1 MATYPQGI
9 TSFIPTYQAYQPNW
23 NVLAQVQKFKQTAY
37 DQNWQKLNNVYSRL
51 YNADVSNP
59 NSEEVKSGILKEI
72 DFNVHRTT
80 GLDLSLQQNVVQA
93 QQIFKPFYQN
103 ANLMADVAKTSQY
116 KAAMGLG
123 QSYRTS
129 KNKEERDMYW
139 GGGFEYLNNKMDEF
153 KKLDFNQLSGAEGF
167 SYVPYVNVNKLM
179 EEVSKD
185 MGDMDIQRKNGR
197 YIVRDVNG
205 DQMVSTLEDVFYN
218 RIATDPRV
226 KDVYSV
232 LEYNK
237 RKNDIRGIISD
248 NPNMGE
254 SEAELQYLQGKLPTL
269 RSSNLRS
276 QALLQD
282 RNKVLTKAVKE
293 LEASIKN
300 GSDKPG
306 SEAAL
311 IDAKQALQSNA
322 MQLENTN
329 NDLELLDGDADN
341 TTLLTNG
348 SQDIDYN
355 SVDDLR
361 NRVIGA
367 NRNRMLATD
376 LEAGAY
382 RYSRR
387 NMKREIKADPYA
399 KIDYEKASSISAHKQ
414 KAVFD
419 AYLKAGYIYDERTKN
434 FEYYPFLDQSTK
446 DKVQKV
452 QGSKKNVDKEVIKLK
467 KDQGI
472 LDEKIVKD
480 ASGKEEVVLVPNA
493 QANYIQFNPQMMV
506 QDKFVDTEDVMEE
519 IELVMDASAKKGTVD
534 KVSST
539 LAELYNNNH
548 ITAEDVGY
556 VLHGGVEEDPF
567 KDLPSPLKIHAT
579 RKRNN
584 SSFNVKE
591 YIGENSL
598 ASQLKKQALAGADS
612 ETVNGTIANIK
623 DNMGNYTPVQF
634 ARIVN
639 RLYETVEPLQKL
651 PSVQNDVLP
660 KMSGL
665 DDAHFKLED
674 WISYKG
680 EIDNFYAERSKAIK
694 ARMIQDGFNPIYV
707 DDYFDARG
715 RERSGAEYTAAIF
728 KNHADMIME
737 KELLP
742 SKSTWSSKWQNA
754 LTDAGLWAAGTAAA
768 GQMGPQVATPEEVIT
783 VPVSAAIGFMYG
795 WFSDE
800 TQGVISSIMDEG
812 DYGEGSGRF
821 IKNPMQENLGIGDT
835 VYNSIKPW
843 KTSIDDMYDK
853 LTDNL
858 EEHRDEL
865 QDINVPVV
873 GMIPSGIPGGQGKFT
888 SGTSSVKIIPGASTF
903 PNEVF
908 KTEINPILEKV
919 VRDQKEV
926 EEWGMDEDDYSK
938 MVMYSTKGIT
948 LGEIFDSQLYGTMQF
963 IGGSTADM
971 GEDVEDVDMLNEA
984 APIFKSVYLDLVDNI
999 NNKKGVPYDN
1009 MKVYVSPIAG
1019 GQFEKIGIT
1028 IKPDDKYIKAKY
1040 KGEDN
1045 EEIAAD
1051 LANYGVS
1058 ALIPKD
1064 MIDIRQLSMLANTY
1078 ADPLT
1083 ARVQNEGS
1091 VVYPDP
1097 MNSNRSIKF
1106 YLQGKDKFS
1115 PIISEQTYRMFN
1127 GNTGEFETVTT
1138 KPEIVGG
1145 SNLGNLRS
1153 EFFRTVL
1160 LQVDIQNNAN
1170 YRNFRRKQAAAKKY

>member
-1 MATYPQGI
+1 MAKYPQGI
-9 TSFIPTYQAYQPNW
+9 TSFIPTYQPFQLDW
-23 NVLAQVQKFKQTAY
+23 NVLARNVQLKQSRY
-37 DQNWQKLNNVYSRL
+37 DKNWESLNNVYGSL

-59 NSEEVKSGILKEI
+59 ESQKVKDNLLKQI
-72 DFNVHRTT
+72 DFNVKRIT
-80 GLDLSLQQNVVQA
+80 GMDLSLKQNVTQA
-93 QQIFKPFYQN
+93 QQIFKPFYEN
-103 ANLMADVAKTSQY
+103 TNLVADIVRTSEYKSEFAKG
-116 KAAMGLG
+116 K
-123 QSYRTS
+123 SYASS

-139 GGGFEYLNNKMDEF
+139 SGGLEYLGNKMEEF
-153 KKLDFNQLSGAEGF
+153 KKLDFSKLSGAERF
-167 SYVPYVNVNKLM
+167 SYVPYANVNKLM

-185 MGDMDIQRKNGR
+185 MGDMDIQYKNGR

-205 DQMVSTLEDVFYN
+205 NQMVSTLQDVFYN
-218 RIATDPRV
+218 RIASDPRV

-248 NPNMGE
+248 NLNMSE

-269 RSSNLRS
+269 RSSNLKN
-276 QALLQD
+276 QVVLED
-282 RNKVLTKAVKE
+282 RNKVLTKTVKE

-311 IDAKQALQSNA
+311 IDAKQALQANA
-322 MQLENTN
+322 MQLETVS

-341 TTLLTNG
+341 VTLLTNG

-367 NRNRMLATD
+367 NRNSMLFSD
-376 LEAGAY
+376 LDAGAF
-382 RYSRR
+382 RYSKR
-387 NMKREIKADPYA
+387 NMKREITADPYA
-399 KIDYEKASSISAHKQ
+399 KIDYEKAASVSAHKQ
-414 KAVFD
+414 KGVFD
-419 AYLKAGYIYDERTKN
+419 AFLKAGYIYDERTGD
-434 FEYYPFLDQSTK
+434 FQYYPNLDQSTK
-446 DKVQKV
+446 DKVKKV
-452 QGSKKNVDKEVIKLK
+452 QGSKQEVDKAVIKLK
-467 KDQGI
+467 KAQGL
-472 LDEKIVKD
+472 LDEKVITD
-480 ASGKEEVVLVPNA
+480 ASGREEVVLVPNA
-493 QANYIQFNPQMMV
+493 QGNYIQFDPQRMV
-506 QDKFVDTEDVMEE
+506 QDPNVDTEDIMEE
-519 IELVMDASAKKGTVD
+519 IELVMDASTKKGTVD

-539 LAELYNNNH
+539 LSELYNNNH

-556 VLHGGVEEDPF
+556 VLHGGANEDPF

-579 RKRNN
+579 DKRNR
-584 SSFNVKE
+584 SFNVKD
-591 YIGENSL
+591 YLGEDGL
-598 ASQLKKQALAGADS
+598 ASQLRKQSIARADS
-612 ETVNGTIANIK
+612 ETVNGIIANIK

-680 EIDNFYAERSKAIK
+680 EIDNFYAERGKAIK
-694 ARMIQDGFNPIYV
+694 ARMIQDGFNPIYI

-715 RERSGAEYTAAIF
+715 RERTGEEFTAAIF

-737 KELLP
+737 KEVLP
-742 SKSTWSSKWQNA
+742 SKSTWSSKINQ
-754 LTDAGLWAAGTAAA
+754 GLYAGTGAATATVVA
-768 GQMGPQVATPEEVIT
+768 GQIGPQLMFPEELIT
-783 VPVSAAIGFMYG
+783 APIAFVGGFLFGATQDQIGGMVSSA
-795 WFSDE
+795 
-800 TQGVISSIMDEG
+800 MDEG

-821 IKNPMQENLGIGDT
+821 IKNPMMDGKTYREF
-835 VYNSIKPW
+835 NSW
-843 KTSIDDMYDK
+843 KTSIDDMYDR

-858 EEHRDEL
+858 EEHRDKL
-865 QDINVPVV
+865 QDITVPVV
-873 GMIPSGIPGGQGKFT
+873 GMIPSGIPGGKGKFT
-888 SGTSSVKIIPGASTF
+888 SGTSSVKIIPGANSF
-903 PNEVF
+903 PNTVF

-926 EEWGMDEDDYSK
+926 GAWFDDEDDYSK
-938 MVMYSTKGIT
+938 MVMYSTKGIA
-948 LGEIFDSQLYGTMQF
+948 LGEIFDSQLGGTLQF
-963 IGGSTADM
+963 MGGATASM

-984 APIFKSVYLDLVDNI
+984 APIFKSIYLDLVDNI
-999 NNKKGVPYDN
+999 NNTTNVPYKS

-1028 IKPDDKYIKAKY
+1028 ILPDENYIEKKY
-1040 KGEDN
+1040 KGKDN
-1045 EEIAAD
+1045 EEIASN
-1051 LANYGVS
+1051 LAQYGVS

-1064 MIDIRQLSMLANTY
+1064 MIDIRQLSMLANAY

-1160 LQVDIQNNAN
+1160 PQLDMQNNAN
-1170 YRNFRRKQAAAKKY
+1170 YQNFRRKQAAAKKY

>member
-37 DQNWQKLNNVYSRL
+37 DQNWQKLNNIYSRL

-59 NSEEVKSGILKEI
+59 NSEEIKSGILKEI

-103 ANLMADVAKTSQY
+103 ANLMADVAKTNQY

-185 MGDMDIQRKNGR
+185 MGDMDIERKNGR
-197 YIVRDVNG
+197 YIVKDVNG
-205 DQMVSTLEDVFYN
+205 TQMVSSLQDVFYN
-218 RIATDPRV
+218 RIGSDPRV

-237 RKNDIRGIISD
+237 RKNDIRGIVSD
-248 NPNMGE
+248 NPNMSE

-269 RSSNLRS
+269 KSSNLKNQVR
-276 QALLQD
+276 LED
-282 RNKVLTKAVKE
+282 RNKVLTKTVKE

-311 IDAKQALQSNA
+311 IDAKQALQANA
-322 MQLENTN
+322 MQLETVS

-341 TTLLTNG
+341 VTLLTNG

-367 NRNRMLATD
+367 NRNSMLFSD
-376 LEAGAY
+376 LDAGAF
-382 RYSRR
+382 RYSKR

-399 KIDYEKASSISAHKQ
+399 KIDYEKASSIAAHKQ
-414 KAVFD
+414 KGVFD
-419 AYLKAGYIYDERTKN
+419 AFLKAGYIYDEATGD
-434 FEYYPFLDQSTK
+434 FQYYPYLDQSTK
-446 DKVQKV
+446 DKVKKV
-452 QGSKKNVDKEVIKLK
+452 QGSKNAIDKGVIKLK
-467 KDQGI
+467 KDLGL
-472 LDEKIVKD
+472 LDEKVVTD
-480 ASGKEEVVLVPNA
+480 ASGKEQVVLVPNA

-506 QDKFVDTEDVMEE
+506 QDNFVDTEDVMEE

-556 VLHGGVEEDPF
+556 VLHGGVEEEPF

-579 RKRNN
+579 GKRNN
-584 SSFNVKE
+584 SFNVKE

-598 ASQLKKQALAGADS
+598 ASQLKKQSVAGADS
-612 ETVNGTIANIK
+612 ETVNGIIANIK
-623 DNMGNYTPVQF
+623 DNMGNYTPTQF

-665 DDAHFKLED
+665 DDAHFQLED

-680 EIDNFYAERSKAIK
+680 EIDNFYAERGKAIK
-694 ARMIQDGFNPIYV
+694 ARMIQDGFNPMYI

-715 RERSGAEYTAAIF
+715 RERTGAEFTAAIF
-728 KNHADMIME
+728 KNHADMLVE
-737 KELLP
+737 KEILP
-742 SKSTWSSKWQNA
+742 SKSTWSSKINK
-754 LTDAGLWAAGTAAA
+754 GLVAGTAAA
-768 GQMGPQVATPEEVIT
+768 GVTIYAGQMGPQLMFPEEIIT
-783 VPVSAAIGFMYG
+783 APIAFVGAFLLGASEDQVEGA
-795 WFSDE
+795 
-800 TQGVISSIMDEG
+800 ISSALDEG

-821 IKNPMQENLGIGDT
+821 IKNPMMDGKTYREF
-835 VYNSIKPW
+835 NSW
-843 KTSIDDMYDK
+843 KTSIDDMYDR

-865 QDINVPVV
+865 QDITVPVV

-888 SGTSSVKIIPGASTF
+888 SGTSSVKIIPGATSF
-903 PNEVF
+903 PNTVF

-919 VRDQKEV
+919 VKDQKEV
-926 EEWGMDEDDYSK
+926 GEYFMDEDDYSK

-948 LGEIFDSQLYGTMQF
+948 LGEIFDSQLGGTMQF
-963 IGGSTADM
+963 MGGSTADM

-999 NNKKGVPYDN
+999 NNNKGVPYDN

-1045 EEIAAD
+1045 EEMASD

-1064 MIDIRQLSMLANTY
+1064 MIDVRQLSMLANAY

-1106 YLQGKDKFS
+1106 YLEGKDKFS

-1138 KPEIVGG
+1138 KPERVGG
-1145 SNLGNLRS
+1145 SNLGFTRT
-1153 EFFRTVL
+1153 EFFRSVL
-1160 LQVDIQNNAN
+1160 PQVDIVNSAN
-1170 YRNFRRKQAAAKKY
+1170 YQNFRRKQAAAKKY